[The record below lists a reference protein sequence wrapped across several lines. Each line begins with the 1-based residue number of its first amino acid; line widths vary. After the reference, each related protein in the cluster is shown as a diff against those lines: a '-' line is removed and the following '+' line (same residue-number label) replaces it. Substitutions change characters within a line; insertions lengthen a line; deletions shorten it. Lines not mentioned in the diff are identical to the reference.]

1 MAVII
6 VRPVDARIEAVL
18 DQRVELDKAVE
29 PAEPVAR
36 MPARQWSELPP
47 RRRLPV
53 TSTSEPRGPGDER
66 VMLRRGG
73 SRGAEA
79 SRDGVVRGLNGRRL
93 AEREEVDS
101 CD

>member
-6 VRPVDARIEAVL
+6 VRPVDVRIEAVL

-29 PAEPVAR
+29 PAE
-36 MPARQWSELPP
+36 WSELPP

-73 SRGAEA
+73 SRGEEA